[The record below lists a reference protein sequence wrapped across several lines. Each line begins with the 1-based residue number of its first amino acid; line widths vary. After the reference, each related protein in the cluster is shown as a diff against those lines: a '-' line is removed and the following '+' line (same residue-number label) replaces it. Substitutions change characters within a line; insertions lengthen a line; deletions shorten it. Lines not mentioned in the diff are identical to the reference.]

1 MLLTVYDSNRQQKA
15 LLSPEDSSTQVK
27 ALQSDNVL
35 TLSFTLYEYVPLDVN
50 DYVDFE
56 GERYWLTE
64 RYFPNEK
71 NTQEWKYD
79 VKFYGIE
86 SLIKRF
92 LVLNTVD
99 GDPEPVF
106 TLTAPPREHVALIVK
121 AINDGMN
128 NTTDWKVGTVE
139 GADNIV
145 IDYEGKYCN
154 DALKEIAGKVPGAE
168 WWVEGQTVNICR
180 CEHGEEI
187 TLAYGRGLT
196 EIERDKADNAKFYT
210 RLFPIGSSRNID
222 PEKYGHSRLQL
233 PGGEKY
239 VDVNTDK
246 YGIFHHYEKDA
257 FADIYPRRVGTVS
270 SVRSKQANSEDGT
283 PFTIYYFK
291 DDTLNFDPN
300 SYELGGKVKR
310 VSFQEGSD
318 LAGLGDDE
326 DGNYY
331 FEVNFD
337 SDTREFEIKTIWPY
351 DDDTQLPGDK
361 LVPKAGDKYILW
373 NTRMPDEYYAL
384 AEEEF
389 RTAVDKYNEDN
400 ALDISV
406 YKGPTDHV
414 YIEQNNISLYLGR
427 RVRLESIEYFPEAG
441 YRSSRITR
449 LTRKVTLP
457 SQVDLE
463 ISDAISTGVMESIN
477 NNIEGVKN
485 YTKTAV
491 ERSSLPDIIR
501 SWDKTVPT
509 DNNLFSAR
517 KSRNEFLNKNERDRA
532 KRKIIFDE
540 GIDAGDFEAG
550 ERGGT
555 IDGKGNAELLSLVI
569 RELLRSAKFV
579 DGLFGEGFQLWIDE
593 NGLANLTLDKLTVR
607 QIMVVLELLIEKVRS
622 VGGQLCV
629 SAANGKIK
637 SVEKQDGYYF
647 ITFEQDNT
655 FVAHDLMRCAT
666 FSGGTLQNYW
676 VEVAGV
682 EGNSILVAEEEFD
695 TSLPVPG
702 DECVLM
708 GNTRNTLRQNLIL
721 ISATEDGQPRVDV
734 MDGVKA
740 KNFTDCLRARLG
752 NLDGIKDD
760 WFPADNQPHGNGLYS
775 DNAYLRG
782 TFLLVTGEDIKT
794 KFEIVEGKITSSITA
809 LRQDFAADRGYLNN
823 AAFDDGLEKWNTE
836 NETVFFLVGNRWIWA
851 NNNVL
856 SKKGDSASVTQD
868 DGRTVV
874 RIRNKYILQKRVNL
888 KSVPSFPGNGEDKK
902 EAVPVYLTFFYRC
915 AKAGTLRIEFE
926 NVDKTGFANFNSL
939 EVEEELAETDGYVQY
954 TCSGLWNGTGDFKL
968 SFTGDIY
975 LYMLILSTDK
985 VESLAH
991 RYKTL
996 FEQSERLVKISAA
1009 VFDKDEN
1016 CLQETGL
1023 MVKPEG
1029 SGIYM
1034 QGPDG
1039 KLALIGVGVEETD
1052 TAGNK
1057 RTVVKL
1063 TAENIRM
1070 EGLVTANDNFKIL
1083 EDGAMEAN
1091 SGTFSGYLKTR
1102 FHLIESSDAVYTTDS
1117 ARGESGYMI
1126 GRELNLKVDMGGSSN
1141 GADVIL
1147 PNDVGYIGSRVI
1159 LYNGCHPP
1167 YTRTIGSIRYSTVRV
1182 DDGSLLRG
1190 TNVNL
1195 GEEGLLSYE
1204 DPYKIAWMSGIIELI
1219 GTPEYNGQFVVDL
1232 LSWRGAFAAPPAS
1245 PSNGWLYY
1253 DVTANRNYMYW
1264 YGEWIEFPAYGDDTD
1279 DLRITWKG
1287 VLSSAPANPERNWL
1301 YVTSVNRYLLIYT
1314 GEKWE
1319 DIGFNFNYLNK
1330 CGWCIL
1336 GFSALSYKYYK
1347 D

>member
-427 RVRLESIEYFPEAG
+427 RVRLESIEYFPETG

-555 IDGKGNAELLSLVI
+555 
-569 RELLRSAKFV
+569 
-579 DGLFGEGFQLWIDE
+579 DGLLGEGFQLWIDE

-676 VEVAGV
+676 V
-682 EGNSILVAEEEFD
+682 
-695 TSLPVPG
+695 
-702 DECVLM
+702 
-708 GNTRNTLRQNLIL
+708 
-721 ISATEDGQPRVDV
+721 
-734 MDGVKA
+734 
-740 KNFTDCLRARLG
+740 
-752 NLDGIKDD
+752 
-760 WFPADNQPHGNGLYS
+760 
-775 DNAYLRG
+775 
-782 TFLLVTGEDIKT
+782 VT
-794 KFEIVEGKITSSITA
+794 V
-809 LRQDFAADRGYLNN
+809 
-823 AAFDDGLEKWNTE
+823 
-836 NETVFFLVGNRWIWA
+836 
-851 NNNVL
+851 
-856 SKKGDSASVTQD
+856 
-868 DGRTVV
+868 
-874 RIRNKYILQKRVNL
+874 
-888 KSVPSFPGNGEDKK
+888 
-902 EAVPVYLTFFYRC
+902 
-915 AKAGTLRIEFE
+915 
-926 NVDKTGFANFNSL
+926 
-939 EVEEELAETDGYVQY
+939 
-954 TCSGLWNGTGDFKL
+954 
-968 SFTGDIY
+968 
-975 LYMLILSTDK
+975 
-985 VESLAH
+985 
-991 RYKTL
+991 
-996 FEQSERLVKISAA
+996 
-1009 VFDKDEN
+1009 
-1016 CLQETGL
+1016 
-1023 MVKPEG
+1023 
-1029 SGIYM
+1029 
-1034 QGPDG
+1034 
-1039 KLALIGVGVEETD
+1039 
-1052 TAGNK
+1052 
-1057 RTVVKL
+1057 
-1063 TAENIRM
+1063 
-1070 EGLVTANDNFKIL
+1070 
-1083 EDGAMEAN
+1083 
-1091 SGTFSGYLKTR
+1091 
-1102 FHLIESSDAVYTTDS
+1102 
-1117 ARGESGYMI
+1117 
-1126 GRELNLKVDMGGSSN
+1126 
-1141 GADVIL
+1141 
-1147 PNDVGYIGSRVI
+1147 
-1159 LYNGCHPP
+1159 
-1167 YTRTIGSIRYSTVRV
+1167 
-1182 DDGSLLRG
+1182 
-1190 TNVNL
+1190 
-1195 GEEGLLSYE
+1195 
-1204 DPYKIAWMSGIIELI
+1204 
-1219 GTPEYNGQFVVDL
+1219 
-1232 LSWRGAFAAPPAS
+1232 SW
-1245 PSNGWLYY
+1245 
-1253 DVTANRNYMYW
+1253 
-1264 YGEWIEFPAYGDDTD
+1264 
-1279 DLRITWKG
+1279 
-1287 VLSSAPANPERNWL
+1287 
-1301 YVTSVNRYLLIYT
+1301 
-1314 GEKWE
+1314 
-1319 DIGFNFNYLNK
+1319 
-1330 CGWCIL
+1330 
-1336 GFSALSYKYYK
+1336 
-1347 D
+1347 

>member
-1 MLLTVYDSNRQQKA
+1 M
-15 LLSPEDSSTQVK
+15 
-27 ALQSDNVL
+27 
-35 TLSFTLYEYVPLDVN
+35 
-50 DYVDFE
+50 
-56 GERYWLTE
+56 
-64 RYFPNEK
+64 
-71 NTQEWKYD
+71 
-79 VKFYGIE
+79 
-86 SLIKRF
+86 
-92 LVLNTVD
+92 
-99 GDPEPVF
+99 
-106 TLTAPPREHVALIVK
+106 
-121 AINDGMN
+121 
-128 NTTDWKVGTVE
+128 
-139 GADNIV
+139 

-400 ALDISV
+400 VLDISV

-427 RVRLESIEYFPEAG
+427 RVRLESIEYFPETG

-579 DGLFGEGFQLWIDE
+579 DGLLGEGSNF
-593 NGLANLTLDKLTVR
+593 GL
-607 QIMVVLELLIEKVRS
+607 M
-622 VGGQLCV
+622 
-629 SAANGKIK
+629 
-637 SVEKQDGYYF
+637 
-647 ITFEQDNT
+647 
-655 FVAHDLMRCAT
+655 
-666 FSGGTLQNYW
+666 
-676 VEVAGV
+676 
-682 EGNSILVAEEEFD
+682 
-695 TSLPVPG
+695 
-702 DECVLM
+702 
-708 GNTRNTLRQNLIL
+708 
-721 ISATEDGQPRVDV
+721 
-734 MDGVKA
+734 
-740 KNFTDCLRARLG
+740 
-752 NLDGIKDD
+752 
-760 WFPADNQPHGNGLYS
+760 
-775 DNAYLRG
+775 
-782 TFLLVTGEDIKT
+782 
-794 KFEIVEGKITSSITA
+794 
-809 LRQDFAADRGYLNN
+809 
-823 AAFDDGLEKWNTE
+823 
-836 NETVFFLVGNRWIWA
+836 
-851 NNNVL
+851 
-856 SKKGDSASVTQD
+856 
-868 DGRTVV
+868 
-874 RIRNKYILQKRVNL
+874 
-888 KSVPSFPGNGEDKK
+888 
-902 EAVPVYLTFFYRC
+902 
-915 AKAGTLRIEFE
+915 
-926 NVDKTGFANFNSL
+926 KTG
-939 EVEEELAETDGYVQY
+939 
-954 TCSGLWNGTGDFKL
+954 WP
-968 SFTGDIY
+968 I
-975 LYMLILSTDK
+975 
-985 VESLAH
+985 
-991 RYKTL
+991 
-996 FEQSERLVKISAA
+996 
-1009 VFDKDEN
+1009 
-1016 CLQETGL
+1016 
-1023 MVKPEG
+1023 
-1029 SGIYM
+1029 
-1034 QGPDG
+1034 
-1039 KLALIGVGVEETD
+1039 
-1052 TAGNK
+1052 
-1057 RTVVKL
+1057 
-1063 TAENIRM
+1063 
-1070 EGLVTANDNFKIL
+1070 
-1083 EDGAMEAN
+1083 
-1091 SGTFSGYLKTR
+1091 
-1102 FHLIESSDAVYTTDS
+1102 
-1117 ARGESGYMI
+1117 
-1126 GRELNLKVDMGGSSN
+1126 
-1141 GADVIL
+1141 
-1147 PNDVGYIGSRVI
+1147 
-1159 LYNGCHPP
+1159 
-1167 YTRTIGSIRYSTVRV
+1167 
-1182 DDGSLLRG
+1182 
-1190 TNVNL
+1190 
-1195 GEEGLLSYE
+1195 
-1204 DPYKIAWMSGIIELI
+1204 
-1219 GTPEYNGQFVVDL
+1219 
-1232 LSWRGAFAAPPAS
+1232 
-1245 PSNGWLYY
+1245 
-1253 DVTANRNYMYW
+1253 
-1264 YGEWIEFPAYGDDTD
+1264 
-1279 DLRITWKG
+1279 
-1287 VLSSAPANPERNWL
+1287 
-1301 YVTSVNRYLLIYT
+1301 
-1314 GEKWE
+1314 
-1319 DIGFNFNYLNK
+1319 
-1330 CGWCIL
+1330 
-1336 GFSALSYKYYK
+1336 
-1347 D
+1347 